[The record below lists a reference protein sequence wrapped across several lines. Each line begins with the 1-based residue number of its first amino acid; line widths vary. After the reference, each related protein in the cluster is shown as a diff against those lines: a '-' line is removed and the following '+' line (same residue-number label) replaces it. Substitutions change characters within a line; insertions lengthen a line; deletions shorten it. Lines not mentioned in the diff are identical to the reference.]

1 MGYLGT
7 TEIISF
13 GASPVILPF
22 PEAASQTFKA
32 GAIVVLDTNGKVAIA
47 AAPGATADT
56 NSGIFLG
63 VACADSTGITNALCN
78 VECFNDHMGLYLPSY
93 SATVFAQTMIGSATN
108 YALYNDGSV
117 WKVDLSNTT
126 RPVARLIT
134 IDLTDRRPPVTQT
147 STNQS
152 YQKMVVTGFAAG
164 DRILVKIIP
173 SVRHLA

>member
-7 TEIISF
+7 TEIVSF
-13 GASPVILPF
+13 GASPVVLPF
-22 PEAASQTFKA
+22 PESATQTFKA
-32 GAIVVLDTNGKVAIA
+32 GDIVVLDSNGKVAIA

-63 VACADSTGITNALCN
+63 VTCADATGITNALCN

-93 SATVFAQTMIGSATN
+93 SATVFAQTMLGAATN
-108 YALYNDGSV
+108 FALYNDGSV

-126 RPVARLIT
+126 RPVARVIT
-134 IDLTDRRPPVTQT
+134 IDLTDQRPPTTQVGN
-147 STNQS
+147 NQS

-164 DRILVKIIP
+164 NRLLVKIIP